1 MISLLVSSSNIASG
15 RWCWCQDPWTG
26 LEPEGTCWDSP
37 ESLHVPHDGRESCVL
52 PHHHATPITW
62 PRQLPE
68 AAEIVPQ

>member
-1 MISLLVSSSNIASG
+1 
-15 RWCWCQDPWTG
+15 
-26 LEPEGTCWDSP
+26 
-37 ESLHVPHDGRESCVL
+37 LHVPHDGRESCVL